1 MWWIV
6 FSCLLIFNGHIS
18 SQPLDA
24 KENVRQTR
32 QLDFGECC
40 PCPGAGQ
47 VGQGFEAQSPSFS
60 SYDGPYSRAREVDDC
75 PCRARSSDSDGASSV
90 FFPTAVRPDGHAV
103 RSSETKEDPK
113 PLLHPEVGLASS
125 VLETLREATDEEYKE
140 ALARDAAR
148 SMGKSADED
157 FFGDTVPDAS
167 TGNLVTIIMNPKYAE
182 DDIIPQESRL
192 QETRCVHGPLGS
204 AKSSPVQLRT
214 ATNPPNLLHELF
226 GLPQVDQL
234 DDMDSGVGASN
245 IQERVVK
252 IDEEQAPS
260 KSKIGLRKYAPLLKP
275 NTSIKDVS
283 TNLKSNVGDIGT
295 GSKVPNLKLPMTT
308 LKDLLNQKLLE
319 DQEKISSVP
328 SIPKLRLN
336 NSLLKPK
343 PDLIEDMSVSPN
355 DIQEQ
360 AIRNFFEAK
369 SHLDNIFQN
378 AHTRPLSLNNLLKLK
393 DVEFVPLKDLVKTRT
408 ETPKLSIPQLNLP
421 GIFDKEE
428 SASKLSIDEKAPVN
442 LIQSTRTIGILPII
456 GKNEMIDAEVS
467 PSNMIEQ
474 ISNTNCNEE
483 SVKSAETDNG
493 LTDDDNSGH
502 EGEISTEVIDSVSSP
517 DTKSVIVDNS
527 NNMVDIESNEL
538 AQTID
543 DCNMNASLMTEFPI
557 QPTERSSDGED
568 RERGNRDE
576 IELDN
581 SEDNTTQ
588 EDSEP
593 KNVSDDENCADNA
606 NDMDSLT
613 DSSNNINNVV
623 QPDDLGFHHD
633 RTSENNNDITEESCS
648 QEQSFNENVKP
659 TGVNQ
664 PTKLIRPHALDKS
677 SFSSIR
683 ENIKNR
689 FENIKNTKAIP
700 KTAKIYEKQIP
711 INIVEE
717 EQELPTIIDNQ
728 QDSDCQDEHTLQVT
742 TMKTVICDDEPNADD
757 DSANKVSMQDL
768 QKISDSMLQREEQE
782 RESKAACDELSSVE
796 MEPKMSTE
804 EQSEENQKDSDA
816 SANIQKIVIMDPRH
830 FDNGDES
837 VDDSINS
844 CPSRP
849 TLPKQAEEVN
859 DASGSAS
866 EVVASILPQNNVVRP
881 PPLFNKV
888 VQPDLNLFNLP
899 VPDLKDLVKIEP
911 LPTLDD
917 IKTGLN
923 NLLGAAVDS
932 RIGTPNILQQTMST
946 DASTKRFRTRLPPL
960 GLEDV
965 DLDILPKLPKLELPN
980 KNKLLLPD
988 LQIKPLKLQSALND
1002 KGILTGRKNP
1012 LDIFPNLETPGG
1024 RIKSLGRKA
1033 VKALRK
1039 PDVLRSSLAPT
1050 KGIDELTEDLNSHA
1064 KHTLRHMQKTLQSTL
1079 REQTK
1084 IPTKLQSN
1092 DLLEAI
1098 ARNHEDVSDKL
1109 KALHIDFNDRL
1120 ETMRNNLFENSI
1132 FESRTP
1138 ELFSSLSSNIKERK
1152 SSLKTAQPKSVT
1164 GRMRDA
1170 KKSKTHRPDQQ
1181 KQSGARLSSQSYEN
1195 KFRMPAAASVTV
1207 PKTLKVPTL
1216 ERTLQMK
1223 RPELFKQIPIV
1234 IPTTKDEVSRVKESP
1249 VASWKK
1255 ESEKLNKNT
1264 KLTKSINPFKDSKIE
1279 VTFSTTPRP
1288 AMPRAQFRKLTL
1300 PLSRSDK
1307 NMRRFGVLDNSGS
1320 PSEMRSAVVS
1330 SPMSSQDY
1338 KLGVK
1343 SVDSG
1348 NGPESLTRLQNVT
1361 GKGGRLGNTQSKMS
1375 TDLESWPKASESALL
1390 SKVKEAVKARLS
1402 KTPAIKKSENTE
1414 LVNANTDMVRAA
1426 SENVDM
1432 VESKV
1437 LKENVSYKCTMTAL
1451 MHAVSYHPPPSP
1463 VALQRHSLRPVIVH
1477 QLSEPL
1483 AHAATGIN

>member
-6 FSCLLIFNGHIS
+6 FWCLLSFNGHIS

-24 KENVRQTR
+24 KDNVRQTR

-75 PCRARSSDSDGASSV
+75 PCRARSSDSDGASSA

-113 PLLHPEVGLASS
+113 PLLHPEVDLASS

-148 SMGKSADED
+148 SMGKSADEA
-157 FFGDTVPDAS
+157 FFGDTIPDAS
-167 TGNLVTIIMNPKYAE
+167 TGNLVTIIMNPKYSE
-182 DDIIPQESRL
+182 DDIVPQESHL

-204 AKSSPVQLRT
+204 ARSSPVQLRT
-214 ATNPPNLLHELF
+214 ATKPPNLLHELF

-245 IQERVVK
+245 IEERVVK
-252 IDEEQAPS
+252 IDEDQALS
-260 KSKIGLRKYAPLLKP
+260 KTKIGLRKYAPLLKP
-275 NTSIKDVS
+275 NTSIKDMS
-283 TNLKSNVGDIGT
+283 TNLKSNVGDMGI

-308 LKDLLNQKLLE
+308 LKDLLNQKFLE
-319 DQEKISSVP
+319 DEEKISSLP

-393 DVEFVPLKDLVKTRT
+393 DVEFVPLEDLVKTRA

-421 GIFDKEE
+421 GIFDKEQR
-428 SASKLSIDEKAPVN
+428 AAKLSIDEKAPVN
-442 LIQSTRTIGILPII
+442 LIQSTRTIGNLPIF
-456 GKNEMIDAEVS
+456 GKNEMMDAEVS

-474 ISNTNCNEE
+474 VSNTDCNEE
-483 SVKSAETDNG
+483 SAKSAETDNG

-502 EGEISTEVIDSVSSP
+502 EGEISTEIIDSESSP
-517 DTKSVIVDNS
+517 DTTQSVIVDSS

-538 AQTID
+538 AQTTD

-568 RERGNRDE
+568 TEKGNRDE

-593 KNVSDDENCADNA
+593 KNVTNDENCADNA

-613 DSSNNINNVV
+613 DSSSNINNVV
-623 QPDDLGFHHD
+623 QPDDLGFRHD

-664 PTKLIRPHALDKS
+664 PTKLIRPLALDKS
-677 SFSSIR
+677 SLSSIR

-700 KTAKIYEKQIP
+700 KTAKIYEKPIP
-711 INIVEE
+711 INVVEE
-717 EQELPTIIDNQ
+717 EQEVPTIVDNQ

-742 TMKTVICDDEPNADD
+742 TMKSVICDDEPKANDN
-757 DSANKVSMQDL
+757 SANKVSMQDL

-782 RESKAACDELSSVE
+782 RESKAACDELSPVG
-796 MEPKMSTE
+796 MESKMSTE

-816 SANIQKIVIMDPRH
+816 SANIQKIVIMDPRQ

-837 VDDSINS
+837 DGDSKIS

-849 TLPKQAEEVN
+849 TLSKQAEEVD

-866 EVVASILPQNNVVRP
+866 EVVASIMPQNNVVRP

-888 VQPDLNLFNLP
+888 VQPDLDLFNLP
-899 VPDLKDLVKIEP
+899 VPDLKNLVKIEP
-911 LPTLDD
+911 IPTLDD

-923 NLLGAAVDS
+923 NLLGRRAGEAVELSRPVVDS
-932 RIGTPNILQQTMST
+932 RIGTPNILQQTMSA
-946 DASTKRFRTRLPPL
+946 DASTKRFRTKLPPL

-988 LQIKPLKLQSALND
+988 LRMKPLKLQSALND

-1033 VKALRK
+1033 VKTLRK
-1039 PDVLRSSLAPT
+1039 PDVLRSSLVPT

-1098 ARNHEDVSDKL
+1098 ARNHEDVSDKI
-1109 KALHIDFNDRL
+1109 KALHMDFNDRL
-1120 ETMRNNLFENSI
+1120 ETMRNNLFDNSL

-1164 GRMRDA
+1164 SRMRDA
-1170 KKSKTHRPDQQ
+1170 KKSKTRRPDQQ
-1181 KQSGARLSSQSYEN
+1181 KPSGARLSSQSYEN
-1195 KFRMPAAASVTV
+1195 KFRMPAAASVIV

-1216 ERTLQMK
+1216 ERTLPMK

-1234 IPTTKDEVSRVKESP
+1234 IPTTEDEVSR

-1255 ESEKLNKNT
+1255 ESEKLNKNI

-1288 AMPRAQFRKLTL
+1288 AMPRAQYRKLTL
-1300 PLSRSDK
+1300 PSSHSDR

-1320 PSEMRSAVVS
+1320 PSEMRSAVVA

-1338 KLGVK
+1338 KLGDK
-1343 SVDSG
+1343 PVDSG
-1348 NGPESLTRLQNVT
+1348 NGPKSLTRQQKVT

-1375 TDLESWPKASESALL
+1375 TDLESWPKASESAFL

-1414 LVNANTDMVRAA
+1414 VVNTNTDMVRAA

-1437 LKENVSYKCTMTAL
+1437 LKENVSYKCTMVCTK
-1451 MHAVSYHPPPSP
+1451 
-1463 VALQRHSLRPVIVH
+1463 
-1477 QLSEPL
+1477 E
-1483 AHAATGIN
+1483 